1 MPFSSSVTDPSDDI
15 LSSYI
20 ASCMP
25 ARKQQIFKPS
35 QSGSKKAKLAP
46 NSILEAIL
54 MCKIKGFALKTVSE
68 KSDSARNFTCFHFT
82 GAHHSMKINKLIHL

>member
-1 MPFSSSVTDPSDDI
+1 MPFSSSVTDPSDDT

-25 ARKQQIFKPS
+25 ATEQQIVKPS
-35 QSGSKKAKLAP
+35 QSDSKKAKLAP

-54 MCKIKGFALKTVSE
+54 MCKIKGFALKLVSE
-68 KSDSARNFTCFHFT
+68 KLDFERNSTCFHFT
-82 GAHHSMKINKLIHL
+82 GAHHSMKINKLIYL